1 MANVSIK
8 FNNKDYLLSCDEG
21 QEESLKKLTNFLDN
35 KYNELKDQLG
45 NIGENKLLLITSIK
59 LIDDYFNLKK
69 KVTLQKDKLDDLSKK
84 FLEMKSLAVQY
95 KESKDLEINNLNSEI
110 DKFQI
115 IINEANKQYELI
127 LDKTTNSLQ
136 QIIKKTES
144 KSELQ

>member
-8 FNNKDYLLSCDEG
+8 LNNEDYLLSCDEG
-21 QEESLKKLTNFLDN
+21 QEESLKKLTNFLDI
-35 KYNELKDQLG
+35 KYTELKNQLG
-45 NIGENKLLLITSIK
+45 NIGENKLLLITAIK

-69 KVTLQKDKLDDLSKK
+69 KVTLQKDKLNDLSKK

-95 KESKDLEINNLNSEI
+95 KESKDGEINNLNSEI
-110 DKFQI
+110 DKFKI
-115 IINEANKQYELI
+115 MINEANKQYELI

-136 QIIKKTES
+136 EIIKKTES